1 MADVKTMVRLRETD
15 IVIGKPMAWAAY
27 DSQGRLLLNR
37 GVMVRDINQ
46 VRGLIQRGL
55 FRESYDSER
64 ARGEAP
70 ETVEDES
77 RKAATELLPFE
88 NLKLMPGE
96 AMQVQHLAATTKETY
111 NVRLLGYAKGRSV
124 MTTLP
129 EAGGKLLH
137 VTDGQIFAVRAFSGL
152 VIGTFSAKVLKV
164 QHMPFPYMHLA
175 YPANGVQT
183 MRLRKAMRATVELET
198 SVFDKEGGNVVATGI
213 IDDISVGGARML
225 ISKPVGRKGQII
237 NIGFKVQLGEIEEW
251 LKTEATVRAVQA
263 ETGDDGMPHN
273 TYGLQFEKLTREQ
286 HLLIMNLVY
295 KLTYKDTL

>member
-1 MADVKTMVRLRETD
+1 MPDLKSMVRLRESD

-55 FRESYDSER
+55 FRESVER
-64 ARGEAP
+64 ERGEAP
-70 ETVEDES
+70 EVVEDES
-77 RKAATELLPFE
+77 RKPATQLLPFE
-88 NLKLMPGE
+88 NLKLVPGE

-129 EAGGKLLH
+129 EAGGKLMH

-164 QHMPFPYMHLA
+164 QHSPYPYMHLA

-183 MRLRKAMRATVELET
+183 MRLRKAMRATVDLET
-198 SVFDKEGGNVVATGI
+198 AVFDKEGGNIVATGI

-251 LKTEATVRAVQA
+251 LKTTATVRAVQA
-263 ETGDDGMPHN
+263 ETGDDGMPRN
-273 TYGLQFEKLTREQ
+273 TYGLQFENLSREQ

>member
-1 MADVKTMVRLRETD
+1 MPDLKSMVRLRESD

-55 FRESYDSER
+55 FRESVER
-64 ARGEAP
+64 ERGEAP
-70 ETVEDES
+70 EVVEDES
-77 RKAATELLPFE
+77 RKPATQLLPFE
-88 NLKLMPGE
+88 NLKLVPGE

-129 EAGGKLLH
+129 EAGGKLMH

-164 QHMPFPYMHLA
+164 QHSPYPYMHLA

-183 MRLRKAMRATVELET
+183 MRLRKAMRATVDLET
-198 SVFDKEGGNVVATGI
+198 AVFDKEGGNIVATGI

-251 LKTEATVRAVQA
+251 LKTTATVRAVQA
-263 ETGDDGMPHN
+263 ETGDDGMPRN
-273 TYGLQFEKLTREQ
+273 TYGLQFENLTREQ